1 MKMYINHVY
10 PYVNYMQKKNRLF
23 ASDTKT
29 HIKSLRQH
37 QNQFYKIKTK
47 YEKVCRE
54 ASNARTALLNAK
66 LDNKI
71 SSAQIL
77 KLGTKVNSTLKT
89 QQTWKEKYDQQQLIW
104 NRQQI
109 KFDDEMTM
117 ILQGMQSNEYN
128 RMKTTKD
135 SMNKWA

>member
-1 MKMYINHVY
+1 MRELYAS
-10 PYVNYMQKKNRLF
+10 KNRLF
-23 ASDTKT
+23 ASDTKNN
-29 HIKSLRQH
+29 IKSLRSQ
-37 QNQFYKIKTK
+37 QNQFYKIKSK
-47 YEKVCRE
+47 YEKVCKD

-89 QQTWKEKYDQQQLIW
+89 QQVWKERYDESQLAW

-109 KFDDEMTM
+109 RFDDEMT
-117 ILQGMQSNEYN
+117 
-128 RMKTTKD
+128 
-135 SMNKWA
+135 